1 MPLKLLFDL
10 MRLSSY
16 KLRRDDVNA
25 DGLHFWQHVKSLLA
39 NHDDKI
45 VEWLA
50 MDDNNP
56 QYKEIMSLPEY
67 TINGYGKKSTIEL
80 NHFNIQ
86 IVRIPKTDEASIRKI
101 MQIAL
106 NLGQYEGTINKRN
119 ALKHFQLEHFISD
132 DSINDL
138 ESKIPSSFY
147 QEVSNALKNYEP
159 R

>member
-1 MPLKLLFDL
+1 MH
-10 MRLSSY
+10 LSSY
-16 KLRRDDVNA
+16 ELRKNVKNA
-25 DGLHFWQHVKSLLA
+25 DGLHFWQNVKSLLA

-45 VEWLA
+45 VEWLT
-50 MDDNNP
+50 MDDNDP

-101 MQIAL
+101 MQIAQ
-106 NLGQYEGTINKRN
+106 NLGQYEGTIKNSD

-138 ESKIPSSFY
+138 ESKIPPSFY
-147 QEVSNALKNYEP
+147 QEVKDALEHYVLP
-159 R
+159 